1 MSNNY
6 LTENDFEFQAD
17 NSALKEKADEI
28 INFTSSLLLDIS
40 DEDMELVNNVEE
52 VFELLKESLFANSDT
67 VLKSKLLGFSNEE
80 KMKLDEV
87 QRILLDKW
95 KEFGLTEGF
104 FHRYFQVQRK
114 LKSIELTEIQREQL
128 GLLLQ
133 VLNEQ
138 KTLVVTFNVMA
149 GKENPVM
156 LDVADYM

>member
-17 NSALKEKADEI
+17 NSVLKEKAEDI
-28 INFTSSLLLDIS
+28 VNFTSSLLLDIS
-40 DEDMELVNNVEE
+40 DEDMELISNVEE
-52 VFELLKESLFANSDT
+52 VFGLLKESLFANSDT
-67 VLKSKLLGFSNEE
+67 VLKSKLLGFSDDERI
-80 KMKLDEV
+80 KLDEV

-114 LKSIELTEIQREQL
+114 LNGAELTDTQREQL
-128 GLLLQ
+128 ELLLQ

-138 KTLVVTFNVMA
+138 KTLIIAFNVMSS
-149 GKENPVM
+149 KSVI

>member
-6 LTENDFEFQAD
+6 LTEDDFNFQAD
-17 NSALKEKADEI
+17 NSALKEKAEDI
-28 INFTSSLLLDIS
+28 VNFTSSLLLDIS

-67 VLKSKLLGFSNEE
+67 VLKSKLLGFSDDE
-80 KMKLDEV
+80 KSKLDEV

-114 LKSIELTEIQREQL
+114 LKGAELTEIQKEQL
-128 GLLLQ
+128 ELLLQ

-138 KTLVVTFNVMA
+138 KTLVIAFNVMSS
-149 GKENPVM
+149 KSVM
-156 LDVADYM
+156 LDIEGYM

>member
-1 MSNNY
+1 MSDNY
-6 LTENDFEFQAD
+6 LTEDDFEFQAD
-17 NSALKEKADEI
+17 NSALREKAEDI
-28 INFTSSLLLDIS
+28 VNFTSSLLLDVS

-67 VLKSKLLGFSNEE
+67 ILKSSLLGISDDERV
-80 KMKLDEV
+80 KLDEV
-87 QRILLDKW
+87 QRILMDKW

-114 LKSIELTEIQREQL
+114 LNKAELTETQREQL
-128 GLLLQ
+128 ELLLQ
-133 VLNEQ
+133 VMGEQ
-138 KTLVVTFNVMA
+138 KTLVITFNVMA

>member
-6 LTENDFEFQAD
+6 LTENDFEFQTD
-17 NSALKEKADEI
+17 NSVLKEKADEI

-67 VLKSKLLGFSNEE
+67 VLKSKLLGFSDEE
-80 KMKLDEV
+80 KVKLDEV

-114 LKSIELTEIQREQL
+114 LKNAELTEIQREQL

-133 VLNEQ
+133 VLDEQ
-138 KTLVVTFNVMA
+138 KTLVVAFNVMA

>member
-17 NSALKEKADEI
+17 NSALKEKAEDI
-28 INFTSSLLLDIS
+28 VNFTSSLLLDVS
-40 DEDMELVNNVEE
+40 DEDMELVTNVEE
-52 VFELLKESLFANSDT
+52 VFGLLKESLFANSDT
-67 VLKSKLLGFSNEE
+67 VLKSKLLGFSDDERI
-80 KMKLDEV
+80 KLDEV

-114 LKSIELTEIQREQL
+114 LNGAELTDTQREQL
-128 GLLLQ
+128 ELLLQ

-138 KTLVVTFNVMA
+138 KTLIIAFNVMSS
-149 GKENPVM
+149 KSVI

>member
-6 LTENDFEFQAD
+6 LTEDDFNFQAD
-17 NSALKEKADEI
+17 NSALKVKAEGI
-28 INFTSSLLLDIS
+28 VNFTSSVLLDIS
-40 DEDMELVNNVEE
+40 DDNLEVINSAEE
-52 VFELLKESLFANSDT
+52 VFKLLKESLFANSDT
-67 VLKSKLLGFSNEE
+67 VLKSKLLGFTEDE
-80 KMKLDEV
+80 KTKVDEV

-114 LKSIELTEIQREQL
+114 LNGAELNDVQREQL
-128 GLLLQ
+128 DLLLK

-138 KTLVVTFNVMA
+138 KTLVIAFNVMA
-149 GKENPVM
+149 DVDAPVM

>member
-6 LTENDFEFQAD
+6 LTEDDFEFQAD
-17 NSALKEKADEI
+17 NSALKEKAENI
-28 INFTSSLLLDIS
+28 VNFTSSLLLDVS
-40 DEDMELVNNVEE
+40 DKDMELVDNVEE

-67 VLKSKLLGFSNEE
+67 VLKSKLLGFSDDERL
-80 KMKLDEV
+80 KLDEV

-114 LKSIELTEIQREQL
+114 LLKAELTETQKEQL
-128 GLLLQ
+128 ELLLQ
-133 VLNEQ
+133 ILNEQ
-138 KTLVVTFNVMA
+138 KTLVIAFNVMA

>member
-17 NSALKEKADEI
+17 NSVLKEKAEDI
-28 INFTSSLLLDIS
+28 VNFTSSLLLDIS
-40 DEDMELVNNVEE
+40 DEDMELISNVEE
-52 VFELLKESLFANSDT
+52 VFGLLKESLFANSDT
-67 VLKSKLLGFSNEE
+67 VLKSKLLGFSDDERI
-80 KMKLDEV
+80 KLDEV

-114 LKSIELTEIQREQL
+114 LTGAELTDTQREQL
-128 GLLLQ
+128 ELLLQ

-138 KTLVVTFNVMA
+138 KTLIIAFNVMSS
-149 GKENPVM
+149 KSVI

>member
-6 LTENDFEFQAD
+6 LTEDDFEFQAD
-17 NSALKEKADEI
+17 NSALKEKAENI
-28 INFTSSLLLDIS
+28 VNFTSSLLLDVS
-40 DEDMELVNNVEE
+40 DKDMELVDNVEE

-67 VLKSKLLGFSNEE
+67 VLKSKLLGFSDDERL
-80 KMKLDEV
+80 KLDEV

-104 FHRYFQVQRK
+104 FHRFFQVQRK
-114 LKSIELTEIQREQL
+114 LLKAELTETQKEQL
-128 GLLLQ
+128 ELLLQ
-133 VLNEQ
+133 ILNEQ
-138 KTLVVTFNVMA
+138 KTLVIAFNVMA

>member
-17 NSALKEKADEI
+17 NSALREKAEGI
-28 INFTSSLLLDIS
+28 VNFTSSLLLDIS
-40 DEDMELVNNVEE
+40 DEDMELVTNVEE
-52 VFELLKESLFANSDT
+52 VFGLLKESLFANSDT
-67 VLKSKLLGFSNEE
+67 VLKSKLLGFTDDER
-80 KMKLDEV
+80 MKLDEL

-114 LKSIELTEIQREQL
+114 LNGAELTDTQREQL
-128 GLLLQ
+128 ELLLQ

-138 KTLVVTFNVMA
+138 KTLIIAFNVMSS
-149 GKENPVM
+149 KSVI

>member
-17 NSALKEKADEI
+17 NSALKEKAEEI
-28 INFTSSLLLDIS
+28 VSFTSSLLLDIS

-52 VFELLKESLFANSDT
+52 VFGLLKESLFANSDT
-67 VLKSKLLGFSNEE
+67 VLKSKLLGFSDDERT
-80 KMKLDEV
+80 KLDEV

-114 LKSIELTEIQREQL
+114 LNSAELTDIQRERL
-128 GLLLQ
+128 ELLLQ

-138 KTLVVTFNVMA
+138 KTLIIAFNVMSS
-149 GKENPVM
+149 KSVM

>member
-17 NSALKEKADEI
+17 NSALKEKAEDI
-28 INFTSSLLLDIS
+28 VNFTSSLLLDVS
-40 DEDMELVNNVEE
+40 DEDMELV
-52 VFELLKESLFANSDT
+52 ANSDT
-67 VLKSKLLGFSNEE
+67 VLKSKLLGFSDDERI
-80 KMKLDEV
+80 KLDEV

-114 LKSIELTEIQREQL
+114 LNGAELTDTQREQL
-128 GLLLQ
+128 ELLLQ

-138 KTLVVTFNVMA
+138 KTLIIAFNVMSS
-149 GKENPVM
+149 KSVI

>member
-6 LTENDFEFQAD
+6 LTEDDFNFQAD
-17 NSALKEKADEI
+17 NSALKEKAEDI
-28 INFTSSLLLDIS
+28 VNFTSSLLLDIS

-52 VFELLKESLFANSDT
+52 VFELLKESLFSNSDT
-67 VLKSKLLGFSNEE
+67 VLKSKLLGFSDDE
-80 KMKLDEV
+80 KSKLDEV

-114 LKSIELTEIQREQL
+114 LNVAELTDTQREQL
-128 GLLLQ
+128 ELLLQ

-138 KTLVVTFNVMA
+138 KTLIIAFNVMSS
-149 GKENPVM
+149 KSVM
-156 LDVADYM
+156 LDIADYM

>member
-17 NSALKEKADEI
+17 NSVLKEKAEDI
-28 INFTSSLLLDIS
+28 VNFTSSLLLDIS
-40 DEDMELVNNVEE
+40 DEDMELISNVEE
-52 VFELLKESLFANSDT
+52 VFGLLKESLFANSDT
-67 VLKSKLLGFSNEE
+67 VLKSKLLGFSDDERI
-80 KMKLDEV
+80 KLDEV

-114 LKSIELTEIQREQL
+114 LNGAELTDTQREQL
-128 GLLLQ
+128 ELLLQ

-138 KTLVVTFNVMA
+138 KTLIIAFNVMSS
-149 GKENPVM
+149 KSVI
-156 LDVADYM
+156 LDLADYM

>member
-17 NSALKEKADEI
+17 NSALKEKAENI
-28 INFTSSLLLDIS
+28 VNFTSSLLLDVS
-40 DEDMELVNNVEE
+40 DKDMELVDNVEE

-67 VLKSKLLGFSNEE
+67 VLKSELLGFSDDER
-80 KMKLDEV
+80 MKLDEV

-114 LKSIELTEIQREQL
+114 LLKAELTETQKEQL
-128 GLLLQ
+128 ELLLQ
-133 VLNEQ
+133 ILNEQ
-138 KTLVVTFNVMA
+138 KTLVIAFNVMA

>member
-6 LTENDFEFQAD
+6 LTENDFEFQTD

-28 INFTSSLLLDIS
+28 INFTSSVLLDIS
-40 DEDMELVNNVEE
+40 DEDIELVNNVEE

-67 VLKSKLLGFSNEE
+67 VLKSKLLGFSDEE

-95 KEFGLTEGF
+95 KEFGLTDGF

-114 LKSIELTEIQREQL
+114 LNVAELTDIQREQL
-128 GLLLQ
+128 ELLLQ

-138 KTLVVTFNVMA
+138 KTLIIAFNVMSS
-149 GKENPVM
+149 KSVV

>member
-6 LTENDFEFQAD
+6 LTEDDFNFQAD
-17 NSALKEKADEI
+17 NSALKVKAERI
-28 INFTSSLLLDIS
+28 VNFTSSVLLDIS
-40 DEDMELVNNVEE
+40 DDNLEVINSAEE
-52 VFELLKESLFANSDT
+52 VFQLLKESLFANSDT
-67 VLKSKLLGFSNEE
+67 VLKSKLLGFTDDE
-80 KMKLDEV
+80 KTKVDEV

-114 LKSIELTEIQREQL
+114 LNSAELTDVQKEQL
-128 GLLLQ
+128 DLLLK

-138 KTLVVTFNVMA
+138 KTLVIAFNVMA
-149 GKENPVM
+149 GMENPVM

>member
-6 LTENDFEFQAD
+6 LTEDDFEFQVD
-17 NSALKEKADEI
+17 NSALKEKAEDI
-28 INFTSSLLLDIS
+28 VNFTSSLLLDVS
-40 DEDMELVNNVEE
+40 DKDMELVDNVEE

-67 VLKSKLLGFSNEE
+67 VLKSELLGFSDDER
-80 KMKLDEV
+80 MKLDEV

-114 LKSIELTEIQREQL
+114 LLKAELTETQKEQL
-128 GLLLQ
+128 ELLLQ
-133 VLNEQ
+133 ILNEQ
-138 KTLVVTFNVMA
+138 KTLVIAFNVMA

>member
-6 LTENDFEFQAD
+6 LTEDDFNFQAD
-17 NSALKEKADEI
+17 NSALKIKAEDI
-28 INFTSSLLLDIS
+28 VNFTSSVLLDIS
-40 DEDMELVNNVEE
+40 NENLVVINSAEE
-52 VFELLKESLFANSDT
+52 VFKLLKESLFANSDT
-67 VLKSKLLGFSNEE
+67 VLKSKLLGFTEDE
-80 KMKLDEV
+80 KTKVDEV

-114 LKSIELTEIQREQL
+114 LNSAELTDVQKEQL
-128 GLLLQ
+128 DLLLK

-138 KTLVVTFNVMA
+138 KTLVIAFNVMA
-149 GKENPVM
+149 GMENPVM

>member
-17 NSALKEKADEI
+17 NSALKEKAEDI
-28 INFTSSLLLDIS
+28 VNFTSSLLLDIS
-40 DEDMELVNNVEE
+40 DEDMELVANVEE
-52 VFELLKESLFANSDT
+52 VFGLLKESLFANSDT
-67 VLKSKLLGFSNEE
+67 VLKSKLLGFSEDE
-80 KMKLDEV
+80 KTKVDEV

-114 LKSIELTEIQREQL
+114 LNGAELTDVQREQL
-128 GLLLQ
+128 DLLLQ

-138 KTLVVTFNVMA
+138 KTLVIAFNVMA
-149 GKENPVM
+149 GKESPVM
-156 LDVADYM
+156 LDIADYM

>member
-17 NSALKEKADEI
+17 NSVLKEKAEDI
-28 INFTSSLLLDIS
+28 VNFTSSLLLDIS
-40 DEDMELVNNVEE
+40 DEDMELISNVEE
-52 VFELLKESLFANSDT
+52 VFGLLKESLFANSDT
-67 VLKSKLLGFSNEE
+67 VLKSKLLGFSDDERI
-80 KMKLDEV
+80 KLDEV

-114 LKSIELTEIQREQL
+114 LNSAELTDIQRERL
-128 GLLLQ
+128 ELLLQ

-138 KTLVVTFNVMA
+138 KTLIIAFNVMSS
-149 GKENPVM
+149 KSVM
-156 LDVADYM
+156 LDLADYM